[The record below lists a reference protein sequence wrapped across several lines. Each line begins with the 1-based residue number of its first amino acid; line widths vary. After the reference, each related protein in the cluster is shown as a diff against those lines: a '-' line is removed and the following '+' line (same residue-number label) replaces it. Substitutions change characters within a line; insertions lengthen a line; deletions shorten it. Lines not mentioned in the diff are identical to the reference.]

1 MTSGQTDS
9 GRKEMEE
16 PEDLE
21 GGWGRSEV
29 LGRLGKAH
37 WRVRVG
43 NNPQMLSGS

>member
-1 MTSGQTDS
+1 
-9 GRKEMEE
+9 MEE
-16 PEDLE
+16 PEEDLE

-43 NNPQMLSGS
+43 TNAQMLSGS